1 MCSLTLYPSNWLY
14 NAGVIGLLRV
24 LESVRKDLVLLSDD
38 GAIKGIENEIVDLL
52 EKHTN
57 VPRESPLDK
66 LCDWHWHYVKTSFEW
81 NYGSISD
88 LVRDILRRAEH
99 STNRSQFK
107 KQLQHKDS
115 KSKDIQIAYEDQT
128 IDFSYI
134 NEKIEEVWRHTF
146 GRNSQYTVEEAISK
160 LIEVIKPKKYA
171 YIYRKAV
178 GYLFSQGGFYQ
189 NLYNPNWFGD
199 LKKFIEFFTSAK
211 VFNSI
216 SSSTSVCG
224 FCSQSKFKVE
234 PVDATRMS
242 FLFPVFSKFPN
253 AYWQNNE
260 TLATQICSLCK
271 FIIVHHHLALTRLSD
286 GSEIFINAPSFQVM
300 WYLNKFAREV
310 LGPASSEEMR
320 SKRNILAMSVIEY
333 ATKIQATLGVWT
345 GMNIEVVSKRG
356 GEIEFF
362 SLPYEVIQLLADR
375 RIASLLSQIGEFSV
389 LNLVLAQDFSRLLEL
404 GYRLLRI
411 GLKTVGEWGKSER
424 DFVNQTLRL
433 EKNKQHPARVA
444 DQLFQ
449 LSALIEEKRQRR
461 ETYERSCIF

>member
-1 MCSLTLYPSNWLY
+1 MESWETLTEKKEKTECGKIKEVWGKLFNTWYRGFFNADTRYLFKESKKTKPLIIQFGDFVRSFGHPWGNGDTCSFCFRNSRFSYKNIFTSEHSKLLGAS
-14 NAGVIGLLRV
+14 AGERGVPNSFWNLNPEQSLRIC
-24 LESVRKDLVLLSDD
+24 DFCNFVLL
-38 GAIKGIENEIVDLL
+38 N
-52 EKHTN
+52 
-57 VPRESPLDK
+57 
-66 LCDWHWHYVKTSFEW
+66 
-81 NYGSISD
+81 
-88 LVRDILRRAEH
+88 
-99 STNRSQFK
+99 
-107 KQLQHKDS
+107 
-115 KSKDIQIAYEDQT
+115 
-128 IDFSYI
+128 
-134 NEKIEEVWRHTF
+134 
-146 GRNSQYTVEEAISK
+146 
-160 LIEVIKPKKYA
+160 
-171 YIYRKAV
+171 
-178 GYLFSQGGFYQ
+178 
-189 NLYNPNWFGD
+189 
-199 LKKFIEFFTSAK
+199 
-211 VFNSI
+211 
-216 SSSTSVCG
+216 
-224 FCSQSKFKVE
+224 
-234 PVDATRMS
+234 
-242 FLFPVFSKFPN
+242 
-253 AYWQNNE
+253 
-260 TLATQICSLCK
+260 
-271 FIIVHHHLALTRLSD
+271 HHLALTRLSD

-411 GLKTVGEWGKSER
+411 GLKTVVEWGKSER